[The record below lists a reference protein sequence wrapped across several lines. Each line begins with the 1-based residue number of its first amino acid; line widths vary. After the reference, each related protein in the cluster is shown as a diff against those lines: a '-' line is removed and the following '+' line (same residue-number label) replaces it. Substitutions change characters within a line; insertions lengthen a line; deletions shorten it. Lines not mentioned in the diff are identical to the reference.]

1 MIKRR
6 TLRTDAHVKNVSF
19 FVMQK
24 PSHEDRL

>member
-1 MIKRR
+1 MITRGN
-6 TLRTDAHVKNVSF
+6 LRTSAYVKNVSF